1 MSSFNKVLQK
11 VCNAIFKGFYVF
23 AAFTFAVLLTILL
36 VNVIA
41 RNLLGGSIAWI
52 EEISRYIFTWMMF
65 MGIAIGV
72 HYKKHLG
79 VEFIVGL
86 YPQKVRQIV
95 YFISDILTLA
105 LFIILAIYGFRY
117 AGKSM
122 RMYSPIMGIP
132 YGVVYLCVPIGAV
145 FSSFYC
151 FARIVQDYF
160 AKPEHEKGDATK

>member
-1 MSSFNKVLQK
+1 MNSFNKALQK
-11 VCNAIFKGFYVF
+11 LCNAIFKGFYLF
-23 AAFTFAVLLTILL
+23 AAFTFTVLLTILL
-36 VNVIA
+36 INVIS

-79 VEFIVGL
+79 VEFVVGL
-86 YPQKVRQIV
+86 YPAKVKKAA
-95 YFISDILTLA
+95 YFISDVLTLV

-122 RMYSPIMGIP
+122 KMFSPSWASRTASCTCACP
-132 YGVVYLCVPIGAV
+132 SAR
-145 FSSFYC
+145 SS
-151 FARIVQDYF
+151 ARST
-160 AKPEHEKGDATK
+160 ALPASLKTTL